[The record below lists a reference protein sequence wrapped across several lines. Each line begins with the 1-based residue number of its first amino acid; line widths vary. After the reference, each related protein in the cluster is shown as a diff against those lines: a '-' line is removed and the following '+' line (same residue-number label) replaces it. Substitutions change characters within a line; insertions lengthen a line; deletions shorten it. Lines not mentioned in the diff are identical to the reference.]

1 MSRAAKRQA
10 EKVQKKKYAKFTII
24 DVQKALS
31 IALEMK
37 KESKGHLFSK
47 HMKELCV
54 FCGADRKTK
63 KQCDFWFMTFMDR
76 LQTILINP
84 SFFKGVDQEA
94 NWLQH
99 GDEYQDIKILSKET
113 IDGN

>member
-10 EKVQKKKYAKFTII
+10 EKVEKKKYKKFTIV
-24 DVQKALS
+24 DVQKAIS
-31 IALEMK
+31 IAMEMK

-54 FCGADRKTK
+54 FCGEGRDTK
-63 KQCDFWFMTFMDR
+63 VECEFWLMTFMDR
-76 LQTILINP
+76 LQTVLINP
-84 SFFKGVDQEA
+84 DFFKGVDQEA

-113 IDGN
+113 INGD